1 MVYVVGRN
9 VALCGAIICDMMA
22 NRINH
27 FHWYQLGSCSWCH
40 TSPIPHPPFNIPI
53 PLLTSPT
60 SPSCIPQPPALL
72 LNTSYWQAIWNS
84 HMVFSNLADDC
95 KPIVLDLGVTWP
107 PVYLFTL
114 PLLSKA
120 TAFKH
125 VKLTLIRQRSIIS
138 PGLYPTSKL
147 GNVLHYIIFIKV
159 SDMNALG
166 YNCHREKLILASF
179 FC

>member
-40 TSPIPHPPFNIPI
+40 TSP
-53 PLLTSPT
+53 TC
-60 SPSCIPQPPALL
+60 PSHITQPPALL